1 MSLLQRTATGMAIV
15 GDDLVVVRAT
25 VRAGALGPRAQV
37 AWEAR
42 RFEGALREGAD
53 PAGVPAEEWPAPR
66 TLALPLDAMLR
77 REVDAG
83 AQSDA
88 EFREV
93 VRENLTSFLP
103 ATDRDALLW
112 DVASTGEPGR
122 RRMFIGA
129 APTAQVEPALSR
141 LAAMGLAPGRI
152 IPSSLALLAPRLAQ
166 REGGAEP
173 VGEIVERTPSGW
185 SAHRFAG
192 LAWAGSRSGAG
203 EAPPGVLGGAAER
216 GAVVIDWLENS
227 AANTATNGATGG
239 ETSGAAGA
247 DSAAPRG
254 AEAVA
259 LGAAL
264 VSLWPGID
272 ARVAPPP
279 EFNMLGATPRRGL
292 PVSRFVRWAAVAA
305 VATIG
310 LVGWAEARRD
320 RAAAEVERLQAL
332 AKDAK
337 GRVEKV
343 ERVRATNNRLVAAND
358 KLAKL
363 ESSYFPRA
371 RILADLSATV
381 PPDTWVERA
390 EIADEWV
397 YLDVVTASAAPLLQ
411 ALEESPSFEQARQS
425 TPAVATEVAGES
437 KFRVEAKIASG
448 ASLPPPASFPRPPRA
463 PAREAAPA
471 KTPPVAP
478 AAALTPPKTDAPPK
492 GDQATPLAAPEQ
504 QPGAGDRPA
513 QKERPSAKPKS
524 DSKRAPN
531 KKRSDP

>member
-42 RFEGALREGAD
+42 RFEGALREGGDAS
-53 PAGVPAEEWPAPR
+53 GVLAEEWPAPR
-66 TLALPLDAMLR
+66 TLVMPLDAMLR

-83 AQSDA
+83 TQSDA

-93 VRENLTSFLP
+93 VRDNLTSFIP

-112 DVASTGEPGR
+112 DAAATGEPGR

-129 APTAQVEPALSR
+129 TPTAQVEPTLSR
-141 LAAMGLAPGRI
+141 LAALGLAPTRI

-166 REGGAEP
+166 RENGAQP
-173 VGEIVERTPSGW
+173 VGEVVERTPSGW

-192 LAWAGSRSGAG
+192 LAWVGSRSGAG
-203 EAPPGVLGGAAER
+203 EAPPGVLGGVVER
-216 GAVVIDWLENS
+216 GAVVIDWLEIGATTS
-227 AANTATNGATGG
+227 ARNGVTGG
-239 ETSGAAGA
+239 ETSGANDAT
-247 DSAAPRG
+247 SAAPRG

-264 VSLWPGID
+264 LSLWPGID
-272 ARVAPPP
+272 VRLAPPP
-279 EFNMLGATPRRGL
+279 AFNMLGATPRRGL

-320 RAAAEVERLQAL
+320 RAGAEVGRLQAL

-343 ERVRATNNRLVAAND
+343 ERVRATNDRLIAANE
-358 KLAKL
+358 KLVKL
-363 ESSYFPRA
+363 ESAYIPRA

-397 YLDVVTASAAPLLQ
+397 YLDVVTGSAAPLLQ
-411 ALEESPSFEQARQS
+411 ALEECPSFEQARQS
-425 TPAVATEVAGES
+425 TPGVATEVAGES

-471 KTPPVAP
+471 HSPPVAP
-478 AAALTPPKTDAPPK
+478 PTAPAPSKTDAPPN
-492 GDQATPLAAPEQ
+492 GDQATPPAAPEQ
-504 QPGAGDRPA
+504 QPGAGHRPA
-513 QKERPSAKPKS
+513 QHEKPSAKPKS
-524 DSKRAPN
+524 ESKRAPT
-531 KKRSDP
+531 KKRSNP